1 MKNSPS
7 VSLQTALTLTEWS
20 ERTMRRRLAEGI
32 LQTVKSALTANKVLI
47 SLQDLQADT
56 CIPLP
61 DENLKLLLEA
71 DKGDADA
78 QNDLAL
84 IFLAHGKYKSAVYW
98 LEAAAKQN
106 CADAMHLLGCCY
118 LTGEGLVKDDNLAMI
133 WIAKAASLEHSIAC
147 AQMKKLATKKT
158 KPTS

>member
-1 MKNSPS
+1 MKNLPS

-32 LQTVKSALTANKVLI
+32 LQTVKSALTSNKVMI
-47 SLQDLQADT
+47 SLNDLQADA

-61 DENLKLLLEA
+61 DENLDLVIDA
-71 DKGDADA
+71 DKGNVDA

-84 IFLAHGKYKSAVYW
+84 VFLAHGKFKSAIYW
-98 LEAAAKQN
+98 LEAAAKLN

-118 LTGEGLVKDDNLAMI
+118 LAGEGLVKDENQAMI
-133 WIAKAASLEHSIAC
+133 WIAKAASLEHAIAC
-147 AQMKKLATKKT
+147 AQMKKLAIKKQAN
-158 KPTS
+158 